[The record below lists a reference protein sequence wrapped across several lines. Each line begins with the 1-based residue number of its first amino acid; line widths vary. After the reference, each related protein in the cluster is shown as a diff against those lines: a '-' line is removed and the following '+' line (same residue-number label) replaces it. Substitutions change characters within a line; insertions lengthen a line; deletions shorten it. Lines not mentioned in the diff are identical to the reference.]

1 MGGVSDPMRLHPSQ
15 VAEFA
20 RHFEMVE
27 GRDYT
32 VAEQIKDPVPKFAL
46 QIGKPPCYEAALER
60 FPVIKHKPLIFAY
73 APYIYCVNRARCGP
87 EKVAHETVHLIRQG
101 SDPAAWWARYLSDD
115 AFRSEEEVLAHVAEY
130 LFLCEKESGRG
141 ARRRNLVTVAAN
153 LASPIYGRM
162 FTVEEA
168 KQLLKS
174 CAKEAAEHVDGG

>member
-1 MGGVSDPMRLHPSQ
+1 M
-15 VAEFA
+15 
-20 RHFEMVE
+20 
-27 GRDYT
+27 
-32 VAEQIKDPVPKFAL
+32 AEQIKDPVPKFAL